1 MGRREMTT
9 FVAFFDFTG
18 EAMTGPCS
26 SMEKA
31 IEVGARLFGNDP
43 GALVVVELP
52 DYHENEALVS
62 AKRRGKVV
70 SDPKRL
76 ARSA

>member
-1 MGRREMTT
+1 MTT

-31 IEVGARLFGNDP
+31 LEVGARLFNGDA

-52 DYHENEALVS
+52 DYRENEGLVS
-62 AKRRGKVV
+62 ARRRGTVV
-70 SDPKRL
+70 SDQRRL
-76 ARSA
+76 APAP

>member
-1 MGRREMTT
+1 MPI

-18 EAMTGPCS
+18 EPMTGPCS
-26 SMEKA
+26 SMDAA
-31 IEVGARLFGNDP
+31 IETGARLFNGDP

-52 DYHENEALVS
+52 DYRKDEMLIS

-70 SDPKRL
+70 SDPQRL
-76 ARSA
+76 VPSAVSA

>member
-1 MGRREMTT
+1 MPI

-18 EAMTGPCS
+18 EQMTGPCS
-26 SMEKA
+26 SMDAA
-31 IEVGARLFGNDP
+31 IEAGARLFNGDP

-52 DYHENEALVS
+52 DYRKDEMLIS

-70 SDPKRL
+70 SDPQRL
-76 ARSA
+76 VPSA